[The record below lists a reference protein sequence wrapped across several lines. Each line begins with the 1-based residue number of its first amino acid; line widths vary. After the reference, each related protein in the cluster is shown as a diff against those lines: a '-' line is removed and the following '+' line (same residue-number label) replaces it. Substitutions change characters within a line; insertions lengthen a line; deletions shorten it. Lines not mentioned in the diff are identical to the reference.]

1 MDEITELKR
10 IWESLE
16 SRLASMDGDQTRE
29 YTVYCAGQNIGKTL
43 MIDSDKDS
51 DDIINDMIDEKILIV
66 IDEETGT
73 EYPYHFET
81 YESGTDEE
89 IEIFKVYD
97 NDEIPDEKIYT
108 LKTFDEIE
116 DFDDF
121 MENILDISR
130 EQYLSSGK
138 WITKEYT
145 LVTGTGGPHTEF
157 TTGYQINVYWGGK
170 SQEFTTY
177 NDSARATIDR
187 IEDYLNDCYQE

>member
-10 IWESLE
+10 IWESME

-29 YTVYCAGQNIGKTL
+29 YEITDNDGKIVGSVDIPVNADEDQIIEILNDETELLNPEIEYFTGQDGEEDQIHINRDNG
-43 MIDSDKDS
+43 
-51 DDIINDMIDEKILIV
+51 DDPS
-66 IDEETGT
+66 TT
-73 EYPYHFET
+73 EYE
-81 YESGTDEE
+81 
-89 IEIFKVYD
+89 
-97 NDEIPDEKIYT
+97 
-108 LKTFDEIE
+108 LKTSDEIE
-116 DFDDF
+116 DFDQF

-145 LVTGTGGPHTEF
+145 IVTGTGGPHTEF